1 MDRRRLDAFG
11 TPKITLLLVCLGFG
25 LILGVGSL
33 SASSESSSVSAKS
46 YPAKRSTDVVRAL
59 VAEPDGTLIAAGR
72 SRRGAHGQ
80 RFALAR
86 YTPAGKL
93 DRRFGT
99 GGKVLTGFGLRMA
112 RPGFQSFA
120 EVASLAIQ
128 RDGKIVVAGYA
139 AVPPGFGYWAFA
151 LARYTPAGKLDRT
164 FGRKGTVLTSFRSRA
179 NSSAHAVA
187 ITPDGKIVAVGYC
200 DCHPFR
206 FALAR
211 YRPGGRLDPSFG
223 RDGKVLT
230 SFSATK
236 GSDAKAVAIQPD
248 GKIVVVG
255 DAYGATANFAVA
267 ARYKPD
273 GSLDRSFGT
282 GGRVVTQV
290 GEGSNNV
297 TAMVVQPDGKV
308 VVACVSALVRYNA
321 DGVLDPSFGRGGI
334 AVTNAGAAWAL
345 AIQRDRKLVTA
356 LDPFGLA
363 RFLEDGSPD
372 PSFGRNGRTR
382 TDARATANGVVV
394 RTDGKI
400 VAAGTVGTSPRRDF
414 VLARYTSNGRLDGSF
429 GSGGKVLTDF
439 GSIWAT
445 RGR

>member
-1 MDRRRLDAFG
+1 
-11 TPKITLLLVCLGFG
+11 
-25 LILGVGSL
+25 
-33 SASSESSSVSAKS
+33 
-46 YPAKRSTDVVRAL
+46 
-59 VAEPDGTLIAAGR
+59 
-72 SRRGAHGQ
+72 
-80 RFALAR
+80 
-86 YTPAGKL
+86 
-93 DRRFGT
+93 
-99 GGKVLTGFGLRMA
+99 
-112 RPGFQSFA
+112 
-120 EVASLAIQ
+120 
-128 RDGKIVVAGYA
+128 
-139 AVPPGFGYWAFA
+139 
-151 LARYTPAGKLDRT
+151 
-164 FGRKGTVLTSFRSRA
+164 
-179 NSSAHAVA
+179 
-187 ITPDGKIVAVGYC
+187 
-200 DCHPFR
+200 
-206 FALAR
+206 
-211 YRPGGRLDPSFG
+211 
-223 RDGKVLT
+223 
-230 SFSATK
+230 
-236 GSDAKAVAIQPD
+236 
-248 GKIVVVG
+248 
-255 DAYGATANFAVA
+255 
-267 ARYKPD
+267 
-273 GSLDRSFGT
+273 
-282 GGRVVTQV
+282 
-290 GEGSNNV
+290 
-297 TAMVVQPDGKV
+297 MVVQPDGKV